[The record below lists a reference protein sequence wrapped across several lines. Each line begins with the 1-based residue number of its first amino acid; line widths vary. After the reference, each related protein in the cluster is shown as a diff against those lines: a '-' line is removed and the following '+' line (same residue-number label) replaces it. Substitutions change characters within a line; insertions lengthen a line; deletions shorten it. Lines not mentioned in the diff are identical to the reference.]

1 MPRRQFGELTTSS
14 ESGDS
19 DCDPFAGPTEKNDF
33 VVTVPS
39 PRSASEDEPSPSQYQ
54 AEKLRDDA
62 ADENEEVEPP
72 EITSDSEDNEDSP
85 PAKPTKYSPPKIQQ
99 PSFIIAC

>member
-1 MPRRQFGELTTSS
+1 MPRLQYGGLSTSS

-19 DCDPFAGPTEKNDF
+19 QRDPFAEPTEDNDSD
-33 VVTVPS
+33 VPS
-39 PRSASEDEPSPSQYQ
+39 PRCGSEEEPSPSQYQ